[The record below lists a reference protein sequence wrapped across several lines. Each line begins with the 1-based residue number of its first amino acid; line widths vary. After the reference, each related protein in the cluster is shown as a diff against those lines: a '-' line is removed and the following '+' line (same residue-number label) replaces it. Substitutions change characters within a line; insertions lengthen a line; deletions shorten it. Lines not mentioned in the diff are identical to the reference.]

1 MIIREVL
8 WLDDV
13 VAKLEVKHRVSI
25 DEVEEVLRGD
35 PAVRRIEKGRVAGED
50 LYVALGRTEAGRHL
64 AVFFIGKRG
73 RCALVISAREMDRKE
88 RRLYG
93 RK

>member
-1 MIIREVL
+1 MDRRSRLDRRCCVIIREVL

-25 DEVEEVLRGD
+25 DEVEQVLRGA
-35 PAVRRIEKGRVAGED
+35 PVVMRAQKGRVVGKD
-50 LYVALGRTEAGRHL
+50 L
-64 AVFFIGKRG
+64 
-73 RCALVISAREMDRKE
+73 KE